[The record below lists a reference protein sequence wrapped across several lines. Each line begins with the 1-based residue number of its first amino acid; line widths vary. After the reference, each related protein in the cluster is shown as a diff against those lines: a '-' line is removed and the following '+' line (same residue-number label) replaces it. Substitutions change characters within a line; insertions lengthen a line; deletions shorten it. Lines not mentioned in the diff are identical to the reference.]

1 MVRRIA
7 VLVALALAGC
17 AAARFDQPG
26 ASNEPAYAAQHPTY
40 AEYCALS
47 QIKKKP
53 GFGADI
59 RGEIG
64 GHAVFYLNGA
74 CLVRGAHYP
83 LLATGRRTA
92 SDSA

>member
-1 MVRRIA
+1 MAARRLA
-7 VLVALALAGC
+7 PLLAALWLAAC
-17 AAARFDQPG
+17 SAARFDLPG
-26 ASNEPAYAAQHPTY
+26 AAGDEAAYAAQYPYY

-74 CLVRGAHYP
+74 CRAGGGLP
-83 LLATGRRTA
+83 
-92 SDSA
+92 